1 MTTMVITSETQK
13 ESNMFKSLIAASA
26 IAATAVALAPT
37 EASAKTNWDIHL
49 GLGAPFYPVYEEPV
63 YIERPVQVYRP
74 YRPHHVYRPYVEYDY
89 VDREMSCRYGKQI
102 VRDAGFRGVDA
113 YDCSAPTYGY
123 TAWKRGEYFKVRV
136 NYQGEIVS
144 VRNID

>member
-1 MTTMVITSETQK
+1 
-13 ESNMFKSLIAASA
+13 MFKSLIAATA
-26 IAATAVALAPT
+26 IAASAVALSSV
-37 EASAKTNWDIHL
+37 EASAKTNWDIHI

-63 YIERPVQVYRP
+63 YIERPVQT
-74 YRPHHVYRPYVEYDY
+74 YRPHRVYRPYVEYDY

-102 VRDAGFRGVDA
+102 VRDAGFRAVDA

-123 TAWKRGEYFKVRV
+123 TAWKRGGYFKVRV

-144 VRNID
+144 VRNIE